1 MDHRLKLVKFLIEQ
15 MDHRESVGTIFRTML
30 GMLRADNNKGAPTEH
45 TARIMHGIKSLSVV
59 HAAKEGF
66 GKFVDAFEPIADKAA
81 NTVKLPDSRII
92 TLGADGK
99 PKVSDV
105 EVKGGKGSI
114 GGSLTIPTMIEVD
127 KIRGFDPDTEIT
139 AGAIPQQQTHII
151 SFNPNSLSKR
161 MYDLRQIAREHGTES
176 STYATEKAKT
186 KEIVAGIN
194 ADNDI
199 RRGSMDLHLPKE
211 SGLSRFLLRP
221 RPKTGQRAI
230 VYSVPADLVRSAAV
244 ELGSVKNP
252 YPADRT
258 VSIDAKTTSEA
269 LKKHF
274 TKQNMDL
281 EELTVH
287 PDEIDLLKQYT
298 DEETFNGIVGHLKN
312 SNLISQ

>member
-15 MDHRESVGTIFRTML
+15 KDHRESVSAIFRSML

-45 TARIMHGIKSLSVV
+45 TARIMNGIKSLSVV

-66 GKFVDAFEPIADKAA
+66 GKFVNAFEPIADKTA
-81 NTVKLPDSRII
+81 NTVKLPDSRVI

-105 EVKGGKGSI
+105 EVKGRKGSI

-127 KIRGFDPDTEIT
+127 KIRGFDPDTQIT
-139 AGAIPQQQTHII
+139 AGAIPQTHII

-161 MYDLRQIAREHGTES
+161 MYDLRRIEREHGTKS
-176 STYATEKAKT
+176 STYAIEKAKT

-194 ADNDI
+194 VDNDI
-199 RRGSMDLHLPKE
+199 RKGSMDLHLPKE

-274 TKQNMDL
+274 IKQNMDL

-298 DEETFNGIVGHLKN
+298 DEETFNGIFGHLKN